1 MIEHMKISDLEDPR
15 NKNNFGKFSKI
26 RIIGII
32 KNLNKIVTKSSGEPM
47 AKFEMEDFTGVIEA
61 ICFPKNFIDIGYKL
75 IEDTVIMAEG
85 HINYDGNKKSFI
97 INTVNELDALEE
109 NKFLDL
115 CILIDNESK
124 EKVSELKNLIIK
136 NKGNNQVSFAM
147 NIENNKKEVVK
158 MSSKYNVNLSE
169 NFMTE
174 LIKLVGRKKIRI
186 R

>member
-1 MIEHMKISDLEDPR
+1 
-15 NKNNFGKFSKI
+15 
-26 RIIGII
+26 
-32 KNLNKIVTKSSGEPM
+32 
-47 AKFEMEDFTGVIEA
+47 
-61 ICFPKNFIDIGYKL
+61 
-75 IEDTVIMAEG
+75 MAEG

-109 NKFLDL
+109 NKSLNL
-115 CILIDNESK
+115 YVLIDNESK

-147 NIENNKKEVVK
+147 NTENNKKEVVK